1 MTPSARIA
9 AAIEIL
15 DRVLAGQPGEQAL
28 TTWGRQNRFAGSG
41 DRRAIRDHVF
51 DVLRRRRSLF
61 ARSGA
66 AEETGR
72 SLIIGLLSERGTPL
86 DDIFSGD
93 RFSPSPVTE
102 AERAAFEAVDPAHW
116 TDAVRLDYPDWLDRP
131 LRDSLG
137 KKLDTVMS
145 THRGRAPLFLRVN
158 LLKADRAG
166 AAERLRAEGLAV
178 EPHPEVATALI
189 VTENAHRL
197 RQTAS
202 FEEGWVE
209 PQDASSQATVDFAV
223 EAVGAASEGRRWL
236 DYCAGGGGKSLALAA
251 RLRAPVW
258 AHDVSAERMNDIPLR
273 ARRAGAEVTV
283 LKPGGAAAAGPWDVV
298 FVDAPCSGS
307 GAWRRQAEARWN
319 LTPERLRELTELQA
333 SILDEAQG
341 LLRDGGALIYVTC
354 SILRVENEHQIAS
367 FLSRYSGWR
376 SSSHRQWWP
385 GTLGDGLFVAHLLR

>member
-51 DVLRRRRSLF
+51 DVLRRRRSLL

-66 AEETGR
+66 AKETGR
-72 SLIIGLLSERGTPL
+72 ALIIGLLSERGTPL
-86 DDIFSGD
+86 DDVFSGD
-93 RFSPSPVTE
+93 RFAPSPVTE
-102 AERAAFEAVDPAHW
+102 AERAAFDAVKLAHW
-116 TDAVRLDYPDWLDRP
+116 TDAVRLDYPDWLDGP

-137 KKLDTVMS
+137 EKLDPVMS
-145 THRGRAPLFLRVN
+145 AQRGRAPLFLRVN

-166 AAERLRAEGLAV
+166 AVERLRAEGLAV

-189 VTENAHRL
+189 VTGSAHRL
-197 RQTAS
+197 RQTES

-223 EAVGAASEGRRWL
+223 EAAGAASEVSKWL

-251 RLRAPVW
+251 RLGGPVW
-258 AHDVSAERMNDIPLR
+258 AHDVSAERMTDLSAR

-307 GAWRRQAEARWN
+307 GAWRRQAEARWK
-319 LTPERLRELTELQA
+319 LTPERLRELTELQG

-341 LLRDGGALIYVTC
+341 LLREGGALVYATC
-354 SILRVENEHQIAS
+354 SILKEENAHQIAS
-367 FLSRYSGWR
+367 FLSRHPGWSSGA
-376 SSSHRQWWP
+376 HRQWWP
-385 GTLGDGLFVAHLLR
+385 GPLGDGLFATHLLR